1 MRYLEVFWRFLVLG
15 CMSFGGPVA
24 HLGYFRALFV
34 ERLGWLDEAAYG
46 QLVALSQFLPGPS
59 SSQVGFAIGV
69 HRAGFWGGVGAFV
82 GFTAPSFGLL
92 YLLAQYEG
100 QLNTFAWMGGAI
112 QGLKLFAVVVVADAV
127 LGMARTFCKTR
138 LSVVLALATALGL
151 ALVGSIQTQLAFLA
165 GSALVAW
172 LASFKTPS
180 LSGASG
186 PIVRP
191 NLLLLGLFLGCFVL
205 VPWLASQ
212 GGFSKIFSDFYY
224 AGSLVF
230 GGGHVVLPLLGEVV
244 GDTLSKEQFL
254 TGYAAAQAVPGPMF
268 SLAAYLGGALGGE
281 KVFLGALVATLG
293 IFLPG
298 FLLIGAF
305 GGAWHALAKHPRVAS
320 AIAGVN
326 ASVVG
331 MLGFAFYDPV
341 LTSAITGIPSVAGAV
356 VGWLLLK
363 SKKIPL
369 ALLALLFVAGG
380 VVAVYM

>member
-69 HRAGFWGGVGAFV
+69 HRAGFWGGIGAFV
-82 GFTAPSFGLL
+82 GFTTPSFGLL

-138 LSVVLALATALGL
+138 LSIILALVTALGL
-151 ALVGSIQTQLAFLA
+151 VLAGSIQTQLAFLV

-180 LSGASG
+180 LPSVSG

-191 NLLLLGLFLGCFVL
+191 KLLLLGLFLGCFVL
-205 VPWLASQ
+205 VP
-212 GGFSKIFSDFYY
+212 
-224 AGSLVF
+224 
-230 GGGHVVLPLLGEVV
+230 
-244 GDTLSKEQFL
+244 
-254 TGYAAAQAVPGPMF
+254 
-268 SLAAYLGGALGGE
+268 
-281 KVFLGALVATLG
+281 
-293 IFLPG
+293 
-298 FLLIGAF
+298 
-305 GGAWHALAKHPRVAS
+305 
-320 AIAGVN
+320 
-326 ASVVG
+326 
-331 MLGFAFYDPV
+331 
-341 LTSAITGIPSVAGAV
+341 
-356 VGWLLLK
+356 
-363 SKKIPL
+363 
-369 ALLALLFVAGG
+369 
-380 VVAVYM
+380 